1 MKKILYNEPMEVED
15 SDSLTSADDRPNPV
29 RPAPPVGDLDEIDA
43 TIVRELARDARIA
56 NNALADRVGIAP
68 STCLGRVRSL
78 RERGVIRGYHADVD
92 PAALGRPL
100 QAMIAVR
107 LQSDARG
114 RLRGFVAGVAGLPEV
129 LNVFFLAG
137 KDDFLHRGAARPG
150 RAPVVERGHRLHR
163 DVADLRA
170 RPRGRLRIGFVPG
183 ARARC
188 SCPGPNCRATSCA
201 DERYRARL
209 TAGQHG
215 GSRPVWLGTVWDWA
229 GPGT

>member
-1 MKKILYNEPMEVED
+1 MKKILYDKSMGAED
-15 SDSLTSADDRPNPV
+15 SDRSIVAEGQPNPV
-29 RPAPPVGDLDEIDA
+29 RGPHPGGDLDEIDQV
-43 TIVRELARDARIA
+43 IIRELARDARIA
-56 NNALADRVGIAP
+56 NNALAERVGIAP

-137 KDDFLHRGAARPG
+137 KDDFLLHVAAASTEGLRDL
-150 RAPVVERGHRLHR
+150 VERLSSNADIAYTETSLIFEHVRA
-163 DVADLRA
+163 DVF
-170 RPRGRLRIGFVPG
+170 G
-183 ARARC
+183 
-188 SCPGPNCRATSCA
+188 
-201 DERYRARL
+201 
-209 TAGQHG
+209 
-215 GSRPVWLGTVWDWA
+215 
-229 GPGT
+229 